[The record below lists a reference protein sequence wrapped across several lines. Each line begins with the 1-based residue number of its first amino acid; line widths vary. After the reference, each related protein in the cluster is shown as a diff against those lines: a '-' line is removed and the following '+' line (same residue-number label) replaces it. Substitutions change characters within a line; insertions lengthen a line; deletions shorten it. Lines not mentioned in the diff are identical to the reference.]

1 MRKTNDTAV
10 KTQRIPE
17 TKYVFRVRD
26 KLRPLAGIHGRS
38 CKLGDIVSTPNGPH
52 RVTEVYW
59 SGSDSRGWKADVL
72 LKPVAERPA
81 RDVKHGSKHG
91 SKPTG
96 SKPKSKKWRK

>member
-1 MRKTNDTAV
+1 MREARDAATKTRYV
-10 KTQRIPE
+10 PE
-17 TKYVFRVRD
+17 TKYVFRVRNEL
-26 KLRPLAGIHGRS
+26 KPLAGIHGRG
-38 CKLGDIVSTPNGPH
+38 CKLGDIVSTPNGPCK
-52 RVTEVYW
+52 VIEIFW
-59 SGSDSRGWKADVL
+59 SGNDSRGWKADVL